1 MEILPCT
8 LRTPQVTVLAI
19 SWRCP
24 VRTCQALCIPRGIV
38 RRPFSHNQEKL
49 PSTSWHCRV
58 LLLLP
63 YDGCAACCC
72 PTMVVL
78 LAAALRWLCRLL
90 LPYDGCAACCCRT
103 MVVPL
108 AATVRWLCCL
118 LLPYDGRAACCCPTT
133 VVPLAAAP
141 RSSLA
146 RPPIT
151 FYCITAESVQGKSGL
166 RSVWSRGH
174 LILARVLGLGVPQ
187 RQKASRRSVSA
198 HPSSAR

>member
-1 MEILPCT
+1 MARGDTPVHLANPASYRPCYIMAMPSPDVPGTVYPAGHRETAFLPQPREASFDQLALPC
-8 LRTPQVTVLAI
+8 
-19 SWRCP
+19 
-24 VRTCQALCIPRGIV
+24 
-38 RRPFSHNQEKL
+38 
-49 PSTSWHCRV
+49 
-58 LLLLP
+58 
-63 YDGCAACCC
+63 AA
-72 PTMVVL
+72 
-78 LAAALRWLCRLL
+78 AAAL
-90 LPYDGCAACCCRT
+90 
-103 MVVPL
+103 
-108 AATVRWLCCL
+108 RWLCCL